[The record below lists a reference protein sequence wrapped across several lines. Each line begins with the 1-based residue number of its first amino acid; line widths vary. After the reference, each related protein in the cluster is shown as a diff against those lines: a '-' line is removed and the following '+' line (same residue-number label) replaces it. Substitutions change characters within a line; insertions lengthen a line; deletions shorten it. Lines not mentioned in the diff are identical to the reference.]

1 MKPITQMTKPITQKN
16 SAKIALATPF
26 LWRARFWLLATMLI
40 SALLMTKMP
49 FAQPID
55 ATPDGLVKTLVADVM
70 NTIKADK
77 DIQAGN
83 INKVMALVDS
93 KIVPYTNFQKTT
105 QMAMGKNWSRATPEQ
120 QKLIMTEFKTLLT
133 RTYAGALTQVKDQTV
148 TYKPFRMEAGDT
160 DVVVRSQVMNKG
172 DSIQLDYRLEKVGDT
187 WRLYDLNV
195 LGAWLIEAYRGQ
207 FNNQI
212 STNGIDGLIKF
223 LQDRNA
229 ALAKAK

>member
-1 MKPITQMTKPITQKN
+1 MKHT
-16 SAKIALATPF
+16 SAK
-26 LWRARFWLLATMLI
+26 
-40 SALLMTKMP
+40 LMTMP
-49 FAQPID
+49 KLLLRLRYWILAMMLMATLLVTKSPLAESID
-55 ATPDGLVKTLVADVM
+55 STPDGLVKTLVSDVM
-70 NTIKADK
+70 NSIKLDK
-77 DIQAGN
+77 DIQTGN
-83 INKVMALVDS
+83 VNKVMALVDA

-105 QMAMGKNWSRATPEQ
+105 QLAMGKNWSRATPEQ
-120 QKLIMTEFKTLLT
+120 QKQITAEFKTLLM

-148 TYKPFRMEAGDT
+148 TYKPFRMDPTDT
-160 DVVVRSQVMNKG
+160 EVVVKTQVMNKG
-172 DSIQLDYRLEKVGDT
+172 DAIQIDYRLEKVGET

-212 STNGIDGLIKF
+212 SANGIDGLLKF

>member
-1 MKPITQMTKPITQKN
+1 MKSINQMTKPMTQKN
-16 SAKIALATPF
+16 SAKTALVAPF

>member
-1 MKPITQMTKPITQKN
+1 MKQT
-16 SAKIALATPF
+16 SAKLMTMPKLLLQLRYWILAMM
-26 LWRARFWLLATMLI
+26 LMATMLV
-40 SALLMTKMP
+40 TKTP
-49 FAQPID
+49 LAESID
-55 ATPDGLVKTLVADVM
+55 STPDGLVKTLVSDVM
-70 NTIKADK
+70 NSIKSDK

-83 INKVMALVDS
+83 VNKVMALVDT

-105 QMAMGKNWSRATPEQ
+105 QLAMGKNWSRATPEQ
-120 QKLIMTEFKTLLT
+120 QKQITAEFKTLLM

-148 TYKPFRMEAGDT
+148 TYKPFRMDPTDT
-160 DVVVRSQVMNKG
+160 EVVVKTQVMNKG
-172 DSIQLDYRLEKVGDT
+172 DAIQIDYRLEKVGET

-212 STNGIDGLIKF
+212 SANGIEGLLKF

>member
-1 MKPITQMTKPITQKN
+1 MKSITQMTKPMTQKN
-16 SAKIALATPF
+16 SAKIALAMPF
-26 LWRARFWLLATMLI
+26 LWRVRFWLLATMLI

-55 ATPDGLVKTLVADVM
+55 ATPDGLVKTLVSDVM

>member
-1 MKPITQMTKPITQKN
+1 MKHT
-16 SAKIALATPF
+16 SAKLMTAPK
-26 LWRARFWLLATMLI
+26 LLLKLSYWIFAMMLMATMLV
-40 SALLMTKMP
+40 TKTP
-49 FAQPID
+49 FAESID
-55 ATPDGLVKTLVADVM
+55 STPDGLVKTLVSDLM
-70 NTIKADK
+70 NSIKLDK

-83 INKVMALVDS
+83 VSKVMALVDA

-105 QMAMGKNWSRATPEQ
+105 QLAMGKNWSRATPEQ
-120 QKLIMTEFKTLLT
+120 QKQITAEFKTLLM

-148 TYKPFRMEAGDT
+148 TYKPFRMDPTDT
-160 DVVVRSQVMNKG
+160 EVVVKTQVMNKG
-172 DSIQLDYRLEKVGDT
+172 DAIQIDYRLEKVGET

-212 STNGIDGLIKF
+212 SANGIEGLLKF
-223 LQDRNA
+223 LQDRNT

>member
-1 MKPITQMTKPITQKN
+1 MTKPITQKN

>member
-1 MKPITQMTKPITQKN
+1 MKQT
-16 SAKIALATPF
+16 SAKLMTMPKLLLQLRYWILAMMLMATLLVTKTPF
-26 LWRARFWLLATMLI
+26 AE
-40 SALLMTKMP
+40 S
-49 FAQPID
+49 ID
-55 ATPDGLVKTLVADVM
+55 STPDGLVKTLVSDVM
-70 NTIKADK
+70 NSIKSDK

-83 INKVMALVDS
+83 VNKVMALVDA

-105 QMAMGKNWSRATPEQ
+105 QLAMGKNWSRATPEQ
-120 QKLIMTEFKTLLT
+120 QRQITAEFKTLLM

-148 TYKPFRMEAGDT
+148 TYKPFRMDPTDT
-160 DVVVRSQVMNKG
+160 EVVVKTQVMNKG
-172 DSIQLDYRLEKVGDT
+172 DAIQIDYRLEKVGET

-212 STNGIDGLIKF
+212 SANGIDGLLKF

>member
-1 MKPITQMTKPITQKN
+1 MKQT
-16 SAKIALATPF
+16 SAKLMTMPKLLLQLRYWILAMM
-26 LWRARFWLLATMLI
+26 LMATMLV
-40 SALLMTKMP
+40 TKTP
-49 FAQPID
+49 FAESID
-55 ATPDGLVKTLVADVM
+55 STPDGLVKTLVSDVM
-70 NTIKADK
+70 NSIKSDK

-83 INKVMALVDS
+83 VNKVMALVDT

-105 QMAMGKNWSRATPEQ
+105 QLAMGKNWSRATPEQ
-120 QKLIMTEFKTLLT
+120 QKQITAEFKTLLM

-148 TYKPFRMEAGDT
+148 TYKSFRMDPTDT
-160 DVVVRSQVMNKG
+160 EVVVKTQVMNKG
-172 DSIQLDYRLEKVGDT
+172 DAIQIDYRLEKVGET

-212 STNGIDGLIKF
+212 SANGIEGLLKF

>member
-1 MKPITQMTKPITQKN
+1 MKHT
-16 SAKIALATPF
+16 SAKLMTMPTLLLKLRYWILAMM
-26 LWRARFWLLATMLI
+26 LIATMLV
-40 SALLMTKMP
+40 TKAP

-55 ATPDGLVKTLVADVM
+55 ATPDGLVKTLVSDVM
-70 NTIKADK
+70 NSIKLDK

-83 INKVMALVDS
+83 VNKVMALVDA

-105 QMAMGKNWSRATPEQ
+105 QLAMGKNWSRATPEQ
-120 QKLIMTEFKTLLT
+120 QKQITTEFKTLLM

-148 TYKPFRMEAGDT
+148 TYKPFRMDPTDT
-160 DVVVRSQVMNKG
+160 EVVVKTQVMNKG
-172 DSIQLDYRLEKVGDT
+172 DAIQIDYRLEKVGET

-212 STNGIDGLIKF
+212 SANGIDGLLKF

>member
-1 MKPITQMTKPITQKN
+1 MKHT
-16 SAKIALATPF
+16 SAKLMTSPK
-26 LWRARFWLLATMLI
+26 LLLKLSYWIFAMMLMATMLV
-40 SALLMTKMP
+40 TKTP
-49 FAQPID
+49 FAESID
-55 ATPDGLVKTLVADVM
+55 STPDGLVKTLVSDLM
-70 NTIKADK
+70 NSIKLDK

-83 INKVMALVDS
+83 VSKVMALVDA

-105 QMAMGKNWSRATPEQ
+105 QLAMGKNWSRATPEQ
-120 QKLIMTEFKTLLT
+120 QKQITAEFKTLLM

-148 TYKPFRMEAGDT
+148 TYKPFRMDPTDT
-160 DVVVRSQVMNKG
+160 EVVVKTQVMNKG
-172 DSIQLDYRLEKVGDT
+172 DAFQIDYRLEKVGET

-212 STNGIDGLIKF
+212 SANGIEGLLKF
-223 LQDRNA
+223 LQDRNT

>member
-1 MKPITQMTKPITQKN
+1 MKPITQMTKPMTQKN

>member
-1 MKPITQMTKPITQKN
+1 MKSITQMTKPMTQKN
-16 SAKIALATPF
+16 SAKIALAMPF